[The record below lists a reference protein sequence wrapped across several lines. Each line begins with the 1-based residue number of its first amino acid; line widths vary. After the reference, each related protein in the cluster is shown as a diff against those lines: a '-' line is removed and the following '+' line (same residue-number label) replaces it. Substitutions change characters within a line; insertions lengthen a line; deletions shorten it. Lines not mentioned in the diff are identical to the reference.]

1 MAARVAL
8 GLLAI
13 LVSVGPP
20 AIVEAVDQ
28 LSAGSSAIVAG
39 TDGSG
44 LRVRSGPGRSHKVV
58 AMLPEG
64 ATVHVLAGP
73 VTDGDADWY
82 QVTTGGPISGWAV
95 DDFLRPSSANVIVQ
109 PVLTSMSAQ
118 PTSGLTSVPT
128 SGRTFVAK
136 MTAYA
141 DGVDGIPKNAKTAT
155 GTSTRWGVVAV
166 DPKFVPLGSTMLID
180 GYGDKVFVAED
191 VGSAIK
197 GTAIDIWLPDGE
209 QAKRY
214 GTQYRK
220 VTILTEGKRR

>member
-1 MAARVAL
+1 MAL

-13 LVSVGPP
+13 LVSVGAPT
-20 AIVEAVDQ
+20 IVEAVDE

-64 ATVHVLAGP
+64 ATVQVLAGP
-73 VTDGDADWY
+73 VTDGEADWY

-95 DDFLRPSSANVIVQ
+95 DDFLRPSSANVIGQ

-118 PTSGLTSVPT
+118 PAMSAQPT
-128 SGRTFVAK
+128 SGRMFVAK

-141 DGVDGIPKNAKTAT
+141 DGVDGIAKNARTAT
-155 GTSTRWGVVAV
+155 GASTRWGVVAV
-166 DPKFVPLGSTMLID
+166 DPRFVPLGSTMLID

-197 GTAIDIWLPDGE
+197 GPSIDIWLPDGE
-209 QAKRY
+209 QAKKY

-220 VTILTEGKRR
+220 VTILTEGKRT